1 LLTIKSIMK
10 TKFIQ
15 ILTFAL
21 IAVFQVALAQ
31 QVVTG
36 SVTDQEGMPLPGAT
50 VVIKGTSSAT
60 TADFDGN
67 YTIAA
72 KNGDVLVI
80 SYVGYSAAE
89 VTVDGATANAALST
103 SNDLDEVV
111 VTGYGTFSKEKFT
124 GSAVTLSGE
133 ALSKKNVSNI
143 TSALLGEAVGVTVVN
158 TSGQPGSAATVRV
171 RGRTGSI
178 NGNSAPLYV
187 VDGIPF
193 NGGINAINPNDIE
206 STTILKDAAATA
218 IYGNR
223 GANGVILISTKRGSA
238 EKTRFTV
245 DIKSGTNMDY
255 LPRYSV
261 IESPE
266 RFTEI
271 AWESLRNRG
280 QGLVDAGYSQFAP
293 ASSYATA
300 RLFSTAGFDPGYN
313 MWNAA
318 GTDLIDPATGKF
330 YEGISRKYTPE
341 NWRDYAFQDSQ
352 RNEAN
357 LSISGGG
364 KNMTYFYSV
373 GALEDVGYSVNSN
386 FKRFNTR
393 LNLDFKPFD
402 WLTWRA
408 DMSYTHTASNANGQ
422 SSDSGSVFWTT
433 ANMPRIYPLFQRDA
447 NGEKI
452 KDVYGGYQYD
462 YGEVYSR
469 GFAGL
474 TNSIADANYNGDFSH
489 SNRIGTNQSFNATL
503 NEDFN
508 FESTFSFYLQ
518 EGDSTFRSDP
528 FYGSSRGQGGYISK
542 STSEFRQWV
551 IRNAIRFNK
560 DINNGD
566 TVIDAYVAYE
576 SESRESYGMNANK
589 FNLVDPQGNELYN
602 AVVNN
607 TSTSSTSVLS
617 REAFV
622 GFMKVSLQDKYF
634 LSADVRRDGT
644 SIFAETKWGTFG
656 SLSAAWIISNEDFFN
671 IDTFDFLKIKTSYGV
686 LGEALGQGGYPGYDS
701 YSIQNVDGQPSIGF
715 VAKGNPDL
723 TWERGEQFNIGI
735 EFESGIFEGSLET
748 YVKNRNDMFF
758 TQNFGPSIGYR
769 SIVVND
775 GGIRNYGT
783 EFDITANIIDNDDL
797 KLSINVLGAIEK
809 NEITQM
815 PMDPATGK
823 RKVIDPSGAY
833 ALAKGHSSYEYYMR
847 EWAGVNPDTG
857 YAQWYRNFD
866 DKNAN
871 GAYDAGERIEDLHEY
886 QLANPNATI
895 LEDKVETYTSATKRF
910 TDKVALPDLSGAFTI
925 NAEYKD
931 FDLTAIFTYGIGG
944 YAYDSAY
951 RDFMDNGPVANMQQ
965 LHSDIEKRWQNPG
978 DVTDVPLLNSNWQT
992 NQASTSTRFLVEADY
1007 LNFANLQIGYSIPS
1021 DLTKKISASS
1031 ARIFLTGDNL
1041 MILTKRDGFNP
1052 TYSLS
1057 GGTGRYTY
1065 EPMTTISA
1073 GLTINF

>member
-1 LLTIKSIMK
+1 MK
-10 TKFIQ
+10 KNKFIQ
-15 ILTFAL
+15 ILTLAFL
-21 IAVFQVALAQ
+21 AVFQVALAQ
-31 QVVTG
+31 QAVTG
-36 SVTDQEGMPLPGAT
+36 TVTDQDGLPLPGAT
-50 VVIKGTSSAT
+50 VVVKGTATAT

-67 YTIAA
+67 YSIAA
-72 KNGDVLVI
+72 ATGDILVV
-80 SYVGYSAAE
+80 SYVGYTAVEASVNSA
-89 VTVDGATANAALST
+89 TMNISLSSDT
-103 SNDLDEVV
+103 SLDEVI
-111 VTGYGTFSKEKFT
+111 VTGYGTFNKKNFT

-143 TSALLGEAVGVTVVN
+143 SSALLGEAVGVTVVN
-158 TSGQPGSAATVRV
+158 TSGQPGSGATVRV
-171 RGRTGSI
+171 RGRTSSI

-223 GANGVILISTKRGSA
+223 GANGVILITTKRGSA
-238 EKTRFTV
+238 DETKITV

-266 RFTEI
+266 RFTELV
-271 AWESLRNRG
+271 WESIKNRFL
-280 QGLVDAGYSQFAP
+280 GLGYSDTVA
-293 ASSYATA
+293 ASIANTG
-300 RLFSTAGFDPGYN
+300 LFNPDGVRGYDLGFDNGYN
-313 MWNAA
+313 MWNVS
-318 GTDLIDPATGKF
+318 GDELIDPATGKF

-341 NWRDYAFQDSQ
+341 NWRDYAFQNSV

-364 KNMTYFYSV
+364 KNMSYFYSV
-373 GALEDVGYSVNSN
+373 GALEDVGYSINSN
-386 FKRFNTR
+386 FKRYNTR
-393 LNLDFKPFD
+393 LNLDFKPLD
-402 WLTWRA
+402 WLNWRA
-408 DMSYTHTASNANGQ
+408 DLAYTYTDSNTNGQ

-469 GFAGL
+469 GFSGL
-474 TNSIADANYNGDFSH
+474 TNSIADANYNSDYAHSH
-489 SNRIGTNQSFNATL
+489 RFGTNQNI
-503 NEDFN
+503 NIKINDN
-508 FESTFSFYLQ
+508 INIESTFSYYLQ
-518 EGDSTFRSDP
+518 EGDSTYRSDP

-542 STSEFRQWV
+542 STSEFKQWV
-551 IRNAIRFNK
+551 IRNAVRFNK
-560 DINNGD
+560 YINNGD
-566 TVIDAYVAYE
+566 TVIDAYVAHE
-576 SESRESYGMNANK
+576 SESRESYGLNANK
-589 FNLVDPQGNELYN
+589 FNLVDPQGVELYN

-607 TSTSSTSVLS
+607 TSTSSTSIVS
-617 REAFV
+617 REAIV
-622 GFMKVSLQDKYF
+622 GFAKVSLKDKYLF
-634 LSADVRRDGT
+634 SGDIRRDGS

-656 SLSAAWIISNEDFFN
+656 SISAGWIISNEDYFKS
-671 IDTFDFLKIKTSYGV
+671 DMVDFLKFKASYGV
-686 LGEALGQGGYPGYDS
+686 LGEALGQGAYPGYDS
-701 YSIQNVDGQPSIGF
+701 YSIQNVDGEPSIGF
-715 VAKGNPDL
+715 VAKGNPNL
-723 TWERGEQFNIGI
+723 TWERGEQFNVGI
-735 EFESGIFEGSLET
+735 EFETGIFEGSLET
-748 YVKNRNDMFF
+748 YMKNRNDMFF

-769 SIVVND
+769 SIIVND
-775 GGIRNYGT
+775 GGIRNLGT
-783 EFDITANIIDNDDL
+783 EIDLTANFVDTDDF
-797 KLSINVLGAIEK
+797 KLSLNVLAAFER
-809 NEITQM
+809 NHITEM
-815 PMDPATGK
+815 PFDPSVNR
-823 RKVIDPSGAY
+823 RKILDPSGVF

-847 EWAGVNPDTG
+847 DYAGVNPDTG

-871 GAYDAGERIEDLHEY
+871 GTYDAGERIEDLHEY
-886 QLANPNATI
+886 KTLNPNATI

-910 TDKVALPDLSGAFTI
+910 TGKVALPDVSGAFTI

-951 RDFMDNGPVANMQQ
+951 RDFMNNSTTSNMQQ
-965 LHSDIEKRWQNPG
+965 FHTDIENRWQEPG
-978 DVTDVPLLNSNWQT
+978 DITDVPLLNGNLQT
-992 NQASTSTRFLVEADY
+992 NQASTSTRFLIEADY

-1021 DLTKKISASS
+1021 EMTKKINASS

>member
-1 LLTIKSIMK
+1 MK

-89 VTVDGATANAALST
+89 VTVDGATANAVLST

-238 EKTRFTV
+238 EKTRVTV

>member
-1 LLTIKSIMK
+1 MLTIKSIMK

>member
-1 LLTIKSIMK
+1 MK

-15 ILTFAL
+15 ILTLAL

-80 SYVGYSAAE
+80 SYVGYNAAE
-89 VTVDGATANAALST
+89 VTVDGATANATLSS

-223 GANGVILISTKRGSA
+223 GANGVILITTKRGSA

-280 QGLVDAGYSQFAP
+280 QGLVDAGFSQFAP
-293 ASSYATA
+293 ASSYANA

-373 GALEDVGYSVNSN
+373 GALEDVGYSINSN

-474 TNSIADANYNGDFSH
+474 TNSIADANYNGNFSH

-508 FESTFSFYLQ
+508 FESTFSFYLE

-528 FYGSSRGQGGYISK
+528 FYGPSRGQGGYISK

-671 IDTFDFLKIKTSYGV
+671 TDTFDFLKIKTSYGV

>member
-1 LLTIKSIMK
+1 MLTIKSIMK

-783 EFDITANIIDNDDL
+783 EFDITANIIDNDVL

>member
-1 LLTIKSIMK
+1 MK

-433 ANMPRIYPLFQRDA
+433 ANMPRNYPLFQRDA

>member
-1 LLTIKSIMK
+1 MK

-89 VTVDGATANAALST
+89 VTVDGATANAVLST

-238 EKTRFTV
+238 EKTRVTV

-474 TNSIADANYNGDFSH
+474 TNSIADAN
-489 SNRIGTNQSFNATL
+489 
-503 NEDFN
+503 
-508 FESTFSFYLQ
+508 
-518 EGDSTFRSDP
+518 
-528 FYGSSRGQGGYISK
+528 
-542 STSEFRQWV
+542 
-551 IRNAIRFNK
+551 
-560 DINNGD
+560 
-566 TVIDAYVAYE
+566 
-576 SESRESYGMNANK
+576 
-589 FNLVDPQGNELYN
+589 
-602 AVVNN
+602 
-607 TSTSSTSVLS
+607 
-617 REAFV
+617 
-622 GFMKVSLQDKYF
+622 
-634 LSADVRRDGT
+634 
-644 SIFAETKWGTFG
+644 
-656 SLSAAWIISNEDFFN
+656 
-671 IDTFDFLKIKTSYGV
+671 
-686 LGEALGQGGYPGYDS
+686 
-701 YSIQNVDGQPSIGF
+701 
-715 VAKGNPDL
+715 
-723 TWERGEQFNIGI
+723 
-735 EFESGIFEGSLET
+735 
-748 YVKNRNDMFF
+748 
-758 TQNFGPSIGYR
+758 
-769 SIVVND
+769 
-775 GGIRNYGT
+775 
-783 EFDITANIIDNDDL
+783 
-797 KLSINVLGAIEK
+797 
-809 NEITQM
+809 
-815 PMDPATGK
+815 
-823 RKVIDPSGAY
+823 
-833 ALAKGHSSYEYYMR
+833 
-847 EWAGVNPDTG
+847 
-857 YAQWYRNFD
+857 
-866 DKNAN
+866 
-871 GAYDAGERIEDLHEY
+871 
-886 QLANPNATI
+886 
-895 LEDKVETYTSATKRF
+895 
-910 TDKVALPDLSGAFTI
+910 
-925 NAEYKD
+925 
-931 FDLTAIFTYGIGG
+931 
-944 YAYDSAY
+944 
-951 RDFMDNGPVANMQQ
+951 
-965 LHSDIEKRWQNPG
+965 
-978 DVTDVPLLNSNWQT
+978 
-992 NQASTSTRFLVEADY
+992 
-1007 LNFANLQIGYSIPS
+1007 
-1021 DLTKKISASS
+1021 
-1031 ARIFLTGDNL
+1031 
-1041 MILTKRDGFNP
+1041 
-1052 TYSLS
+1052 
-1057 GGTGRYTY
+1057 
-1065 EPMTTISA
+1065 
-1073 GLTINF
+1073 

>member
-1 LLTIKSIMK
+1 MK

>member
-1 LLTIKSIMK
+1 MK

-238 EKTRFTV
+238 EKTRVTV

-280 QGLVDAGYSQFAP
+280 QGLVDAGFSQFAP

-373 GALEDVGYSVNSN
+373 GALEDVGYSINSN

-433 ANMPRIYPLFQRDA
+433 ANMPRIYPLFLRDA

-452 KDVYGGYQYD
+452 KDIYGGYRYD
-462 YGEVYSR
+462 YGEAPGPSR

>member
-1 LLTIKSIMK
+1 MLTIKSIMK

-245 DIKSGTNMDY
+245 DIKSVTNMDY

>member
-1 LLTIKSIMK
+1 MK

-193 NGGINAINPNDIE
+193 SGGINAINPNDIE

-223 GANGVILISTKRGSA
+223 GANGVILITTKRGSA
-238 EKTRFTV
+238 DETRITV
-245 DIKSGTNMDY
+245 DVKTGTNMDY

-266 RFTEI
+266 RYTEI
-271 AWESLRNRG
+271 VWESIRNRFV
-280 QGLVDAGYSQFAP
+280 GLGYSEAVA
-293 ASSYATA
+293 ASIANTG
-300 RLFSTAGFDPGYN
+300 LFNPDGIRGYNLGFDNGYN
-313 MWNAA
+313 MWTTKGDA
-318 GTDLIDPATGKF
+318 LIDPATGKF

-341 NWRDYAFQDSQ
+341 NWRDYAFQNSA

-373 GALEDVGYSVNSN
+373 GALEDVGYSINSN
-386 FKRFNTR
+386 FKRYNTR
-393 LNLDFKPFD
+393 LNLDFKPLD
-402 WLTWRA
+402 WLNWRA
-408 DMSYTHTASNANGQ
+408 DIAYTFTDSNANGQ

-469 GFAGL
+469 GFSGL
-474 TNSIADANYNGDFSH
+474 TNSIADAHYNSDFAH
-489 SNRIGTNQSFNATL
+489 SNRFGTNQNINIKLNDNFNT
-503 NEDFN
+503 ET
-508 FESTFSFYLQ
+508 TFSYYLQ
-518 EGDSTFRSDP
+518 EGDSTYRSDP

-542 STSEFRQWV
+542 STSEFKQWV
-551 IRNAIRFNK
+551 IRNAVRYNQDF
-560 DINNGD
+560 DNGD
-566 TVIDAYVAYE
+566 TVIDAYVAHE

-589 FNLVDPQGNELYN
+589 FNLVDPQGVELYN

-607 TSTSSTSVLS
+607 TSTSSTSIVS
-617 REAFV
+617 REAIV
-622 GFMKVSLQDKYF
+622 GFAKLSIKDKYF
-634 LSADVRRDGT
+634 FSGDIRRDGS

-656 SLSAAWIISNEDFFN
+656 SLSAAWIISKEDYFESDIFE
-671 IDTFDFLKIKTSYGV
+671 FLKIKASYGV

-701 YSIQNVDGQPSIGF
+701 YSIQNVDGEPSIGF
-715 VAKGNPDL
+715 VSKGNPNL

-769 SIVVND
+769 SIIVND
-775 GGIRNYGT
+775 GGIRNTGT
-783 EFDITANIIDNDDL
+783 EFDITANFVDTDDF
-797 KLSINVLGAIEK
+797 KLSLNVLGSIER
-809 NEITQM
+809 NQITEM
-815 PMDPATGK
+815 PFDPSVNR
-823 RKVIDPSGAY
+823 RKIIDPSGAF
-833 ALAKGHSSYEYYMR
+833 ALAKGYSSYEYYMR
-847 EWAGVNPDTG
+847 DYAGVNPDTG

-886 QLANPNATI
+886 KVLNPDATI
-895 LEDKVETYTSATKRF
+895 LEDTVEKYTDATKRF
-910 TDKVALPDLSGAFTI
+910 SGKVALPDLSGAFTI
-925 NAEYKD
+925 NAEYKA

-951 RDFMDNGPVANMQQ
+951 RDFMDNATASNMQQ

-978 DVTDVPLLNSNWQT
+978 DVTDVPLLNSNLQT

>member
-1 LLTIKSIMK
+1 
-10 TKFIQ
+10 
-15 ILTFAL
+15 
-21 IAVFQVALAQ
+21 VFQVALAQ